1 MLQINL
7 DTKTIKNGKMY
18 LLKNGIPMN
27 GYKINENPITFE
39 LLETLYTIYKHSVP
53 NGIKYKKTYFK
64 ALTYDE
70 LSTEDLIL
78 GANRQTS
85 KENLEL
91 AIISGVLNGSLIW
104 PDETKWFWQSENDKD
119 FILLRKWMTI

>member
-1 MLQINL
+1 MIAS
-7 DTKTIKNGKMY
+7 I
-18 LLKNGIPMN
+18 IS
-27 GYKINENPITFE
+27 FE

-85 KENLEL
+85 KENLEI
-91 AIISGVLNGSLIW
+91 AIISGVLNGSLVW

-119 FILLRKWMTI
+119 FILLRKWITT